1 MPSRILDISQSEY
14 RSNNIGVPC
23 LSQSTAHTLISQ
35 SPLHAW
41 TFHPALGGQSRPRT
55 DAKDSGTLIHKLLL
69 GKGQD
74 IAVLGVKDYRT
85 NAAKE
90 ARDEAIALG
99 KLPVKEADYEE
110 AENASNRLATRL
122 LNDYG
127 IILNGESEVA
137 FEWEEAGQQGPVLC
151 RGMMDHVKISEGVI
165 YDVKSTRSAHPRQ
178 CAASMVTYGADVQW
192 AAYTNALEKYNSDLL
207 GRSDMIFL
215 FMELDSPYAILP
227 ARPNGMMRELGA
239 MKWARAVKLWEKC
252 LTTDTWP
259 GYSTD
264 IVQLEPMPWQMA
276 NELIADSETDEEEKS

>member
-1 MPSRILDISQSEY
+1 MPARILDVTQAEY
-14 RSNNIGVPC
+14 RSNSSGVPC
-23 LSQSTAHTLISQ
+23 LSQSTAHILLSQ

-55 DAKDSGTLIHKLLL
+55 DAKDGGTLIHKLLL

-99 KLPVKEADYEE
+99 KLPVKEADYEN
-110 AENASNRLATRL
+110 AENAANKLATRL
-122 LNDYG
+122 LNDYN
-127 IILNGESEVA
+127 IILSGESEVA
-137 FEWEEAGQQGPVLC
+137 FEWEETGQQGPVLC
-151 RGMMDHVKISEGVI
+151 RGMMDHVKVSEGVI

-192 AAYTNALEKYNSDLL
+192 AAYTNSLEKYNSDLL

-215 FMELDSPYAILP
+215 FMELDPPYAILP

-252 LTTDTWP
+252 LTTDVWP

-264 IVQLEPMPWQMA
+264 IVQLEPMPWHMA
-276 NELIADSETDEEEKS
+276 AEMVADSETDEEKS